1 MGVKIST
8 GKVEK
13 LNGLRCEHHDR
24 LNFCTAKAWQRR
36 GCMDAWLPSWKKRKQ
51 FQTDTVSKVSMD
63 LRVVSLL
70 ALLGSFATGQKF
82 DRYLVNIASWE
93 GP

>member
-1 MGVKIST
+1 MEVKIST

-13 LNGLRCEHHDR
+13 LNGLRCEHHDS

-36 GCMDAWLPSWKKRKQ
+36 GCMDAWLLSWKKRKQ
-51 FQTDTVSKVSMD
+51 FQTDTVSVD
-63 LRVVSLL
+63 LRVVSLI
-70 ALLGSFATGQKF
+70 ALLGNSSTG
-82 DRYLVNIASWE
+82 RYPVNVAWE